1 MAWKETHKQATK
13 EKILESAAKL
23 FAVKGFEGVGIDE
36 VMQDAGLTR
45 GAFYAHFSSK
55 SKLYEESIL
64 NSARRIRSRLMPDKE
79 YCFSLSDIANS
90 YLGQEHFKSLDMRCP
105 LSSLITDVTQR
116 DEVVRGVY
124 TRVFTGFVE
133 RLANETGVSR
143 EDALQ
148 KAVLMI
154 GGMAIARALT
164 DEGLSE
170 ELLDVCSV
178 SVSAPGTFA

>member
-1 MAWKETHKQATK
+1 MAWKETHKQATR
-13 EKILESAAKL
+13 EKILASAAKL

-64 NSARRIRSRLMPDKE
+64 NSAKRVRSRLLPDE
-79 YCFSLSDIANS
+79 GYCFSLSDIANS
-90 YLGQEHFKSLDMRCP
+90 YLGQEHFRSLDMRCP
-105 LSSLITDVTQR
+105 LSSLITDVTQQ
-116 DEVVRGVY
+116 DEVVREVY
-124 TRVFTGFVE
+124 TRVFNGFVG
-133 RLANETGVSR
+133 RLVNETGISR

-148 KAVLMI
+148 KAVLMV

-164 DEGLSE
+164 DESLSE
-170 ELLDVCSV
+170 ELLEVCSA
-178 SVSAPGTFA
+178 SVATSGTFA